1 MRYDGDDLERRG
13 IAAHDDGDGV
23 VALLGPVDADA
34 VPRPGRIRTGP
45 IGGWTRLA
53 APGVFEIARGDVCA
67 ERGVEHPLHGGRVDG
82 ASFGTGFLEFVLDGP
97 HGAGQLATLPRDL
110 VLGQPPVGC
119 ERFPIA
125 PLVDGPA
132 QLGRPTPHGRDRAIG
147 MLMGG
152 AHHGL
157 CPHAVAVHG
166 LALGGFQNPE
176 LHLVDLVEQQARG
189 VAPRTA
195 VCEAFRAWIV
205 LPQAKLV
212 LVRPGA
218 EASQSR
224 GMWPAAHNWC
234 RRSTTRAD
242 CWPEPPRIVTSV
254 SKRMALAAAS
264 SASREVLP
272 PKPRDAIHNT
282 TELRAR
288 KASRSA

>member
-1 MRYDGDDLERRG
+1 MPAPEQIVFPAVQVLGIEHVDPRTDDLVPLDRRDVVAEEVDPVTADHGDALELVVGGERREFPDSRPGTGGIVRSGSRKLIQQRADSLGHFRPRSPLDAVDGDDLERRG

-34 VPRPGRIRTGP
+34 VPRPGRIRPGP
-45 IGGWTRLA
+45 LGGGSWLA

-97 HGAGQLATLPRDL
+97 HRARQLSLLPHDL
-110 VLGQPPVGC
+110 VRGQPPVGC
-119 ERFPIA
+119 ECFPIA

-132 QLGRPTPHGRDRAIG
+132 QVGRPAPHGRDRAIG

-189 VAPRTA
+189 V
-195 VCEAFRAWIV
+195 
-205 LPQAKLV
+205 
-212 LVRPGA
+212 G
-218 EASQSR
+218 
-224 GMWPAAHNWC
+224 PAHGG
-234 RRSTTRAD
+234 
-242 CWPEPPRIVTSV
+242 
-254 SKRMALAAAS
+254 L
-264 SASREVLP
+264 
-272 PKPRDAIHNT
+272 
-282 TELRAR
+282 
-288 KASRSA
+288 